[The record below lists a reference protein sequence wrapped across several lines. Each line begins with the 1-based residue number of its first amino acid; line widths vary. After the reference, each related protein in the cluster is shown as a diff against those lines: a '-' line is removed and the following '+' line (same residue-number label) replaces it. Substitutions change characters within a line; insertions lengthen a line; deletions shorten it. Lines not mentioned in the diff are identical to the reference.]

1 MTRDEIL
8 AQILT
13 IFEKEFE
20 IKDPRLDVNLG
31 EAYDFDSI
39 DALELLGEIEKM
51 LGSELTRQEKRTPWK
66 SGTSI
71 RSVTTWN
78 GWPEAEDSEGA
89 PNGKPRGHYGRIG
102 HKPDRAYPRRDH

>member
-13 IFEKEFE
+13 IFETEFE

-51 LGSELTRQEKRTPWK
+51 LGSELTRQEKK
-66 SGTSI
+66 DAMEI
-71 RSVTTWN
+71 RNINEICDYVERLARS
-78 GWPEAEDSEGA
+78 
-89 PNGKPRGHYGRIG
+89 
-102 HKPDRAYPRRDH
+102 RDL